1 MESRPLRRI
10 AARAVGRS
18 LARVSAVDDLFS
30 FLTASPSPYHAV
42 HEASRRLE
50 DAGFVPLD
58 LAAAWPSEPGRYVV
72 ARGGAL
78 VAWSVAGWSN
88 GDASAPFRIV
98 GAHTD
103 SPNLR
108 LKPRPDT
115 GGFGWKQLAV
125 EVYGGALWNSW
136 LDRDL
141 GLSGRVVVD
150 DFLAEPLLVRVDRPL
165 LRVPQLAIHLD
176 RDVNGKGLALNPQQ
190 HLTPV
195 WGTGPVREGEF
206 REFLA
211 ELIADQHGREVEPG
225 AIRSWDLMLH
235 DLTPPARL
243 GRHEELIASARLD
256 NLLSCWAG
264 IEGLIDRVE
273 GSAHDHVETGEQAR
287 DNAAVP
293 VAVLCLY
300 DHEEVGSTSAT
311 GADGSLLAQVLE
323 RSVLARGGTR
333 EHYLRA
339 IADSL
344 CVSADMAHATH
355 PNYPERHEPGH
366 HVAVNGGPVVKV
378 NANQRYA
385 TEAATAAALIAACEL
400 AGVPHQFFVG
410 RNDQP
415 CGSTIGPLTAARLGI
430 PTVDVGVAQLSMH
443 SARELC
449 GAEDPERL
457 ADVLSAFLDLRV
469 RSAPID
475 DGWGHPRS
483 DGPAAPDE
491 PA

>member
-1 MESRPLRRI
+1 M
-10 AARAVGRS
+10 RAGGRS

-30 FLTASPSPYHAV
+30 FLSASPSPYHAV
-42 HEASRRLE
+42 HEASRRLQA
-50 DAGFVPLD
+50 AGFVPLD
-58 LAAAWPSEPGRYVV
+58 LAAEWPREPGRYLV

-78 VAWSVAGWSN
+78 VAWSVAGWSS

-150 DFLAEPLLVRVDRPL
+150 GHATEPLLVRVDRPL

-176 RDVNGKGLALNPQQ
+176 RDVNGQGLKLNPQQ

-211 ELIADQHGREVEPG
+211 EVIADQHGDEVAP
-225 AIRSWDLMLH
+225 ADIVSWDLMLH
-235 DLTPPARL
+235 DLTPPALL
-243 GRHEELIASARLD
+243 GRNQELIASARLD

-264 IEGLIDRVE
+264 IAGLLDRVD
-273 GSAHDHVETGEQAR
+273 GSAHDHVETGEASR
-287 DNAAVP
+287 DNAVVPIAV
-293 VAVLCLY
+293 VCLY

-339 IADSL
+339 IANSL

-355 PNYPERHEPGH
+355 PNHPERHEPGH

-385 TEAATAAALIAACEL
+385 SEAGTVAALIAACDR
-400 AGVPHQFFVG
+400 AGSPHQFFVG

-430 PTVDVGVAQLSMH
+430 ATVDVGIAQLSMH

-457 ADVLSAFLDLRV
+457 VDVLSAFLDL
-469 RSAPID
+469 APPSPPIA
-475 DGWGHPRS
+475 DGWIN
-483 DGPAAPDE
+483 DAPDD
-491 PA
+491 PAERA